1 MTQQNTT
8 STTAGPTVPVGSPNA
23 PEAPNKVRSRKLLL
37 WAAAA
42 CCAIVAVQL
51 ARNGRA
57 PQVPPKLPDPVASA
71 RVVPV
76 PMKAANPSVPAGAAT
91 ATAVTPAVQAVQA
104 VPALENSTSADAAA
118 SRPVP
123 GSDGARNQQA
133 NPVEHVGSREILEA
147 LQHNA
152 DALASLEQGIVDL
165 KEQVAKLTHVPKRP
179 VKTSEAAAPTR
190 TMPTRSNADPDSA
203 QLLSIDLWGDKPSV
217 VVGRKRGDG
226 TEVTFLNEGE
236 KQGRVTVKRA
246 DVGSQRAILA
256 TDRGDVV
263 LNREE

>member
-1 MTQQNTT
+1 M
-8 STTAGPTVPVGSPNA
+8 
-23 PEAPNKVRSRKLLL
+23 
-37 WAAAA
+37 
-42 CCAIVAVQL
+42 
-51 ARNGRA
+51 NGRA

-71 RVVPV
+71 QVVPV
-76 PMKAANPSVPAGAAT
+76 PMKVANPSAPASAAT
-91 ATAVTPAVQAVQA
+91 ATTMAPAAHAVQTVT
-104 VPALENSTSADAAA
+104 NSTSAETVV
-118 SRPVP
+118 SRQVP
-123 GSDGARNQQA
+123 ESDGAQNQQA

-190 TMPTRSNADPDSA
+190 TMPTRSNADPDA
-203 QLLSIDLWGDKPSV
+203 PQLLSIDLWGDKPSV

-256 TDRGDVV
+256 TERGDVV

>member
-1 MTQQNTT
+1 MIQPNTT
-8 STTAGPTVPVGSPNA
+8 STTAGPTVPVGSPAA
-23 PEAPNKVRSRKLLL
+23 PEAPAKVRSRKLLL
-37 WAAAA
+37 WAAAV

-51 ARNGRA
+51 AMNGRS

-71 RVVPV
+71 QVVPV
-76 PMKAANPSVPAGAAT
+76 PMKAANPSAPASAAT
-91 ATAVTPAVQAVQA
+91 ATTMAPTAQAVQA
-104 VPALENSTSADAAA
+104 VTNSTSAETVV
-118 SRPVP
+118 SRQVP
-123 GSDGARNQQA
+123 ESDGVRNQQS

-147 LQHNA
+147 LQQNA

-165 KEQVAKLTHVPKRP
+165 KEQVAKLTHVPKRLL
-179 VKTSEAAAPTR
+179 KASEAAAPTR